1 MVKVSAFKSLR
12 PLQNIVEKVTT
23 QPYSNYTQDEI
34 KKELQKNKFSF
45 LNIIANNQSNDLK
58 ERYKYINEKIR
69 HFKENKIL
77 EKDKKDSIYIYKQ
90 TNNHN
95 NYIGVI
101 CAVDIQ
107 EYQQGK
113 IRTKLSVRKHQK

>member
-58 ERYKYINEKIR
+58 E
-69 HFKENKIL
+69 
-77 EKDKKDSIYIYKQ
+77 SIG
-90 TNNHN
+90 TNGPKGSSFIIVKSSFTSSN
-95 NYIGVI
+95 IVG
-101 CAVDIQ
+101 
-107 EYQQGK
+107 
-113 IRTKLSVRKHQK
+113 S